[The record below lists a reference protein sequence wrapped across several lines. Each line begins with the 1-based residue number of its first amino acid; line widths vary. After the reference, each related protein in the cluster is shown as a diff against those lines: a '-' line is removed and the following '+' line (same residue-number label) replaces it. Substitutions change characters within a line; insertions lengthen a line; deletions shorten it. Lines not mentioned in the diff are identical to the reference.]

1 MNSIPEVFRYS
12 GRQVRTVLIDGEPWF
27 VATDIAR
34 ILGYRD
40 ANAMTRS
47 LDADEQGYSPV
58 STPGGVQQMNTI
70 NESGFYRAV
79 LKRELGYIDDA
90 GRDDVRGFQRWV
102 THEVIPQIRRTGS
115 FNQTE
120 VEHALPQSYADAL
133 RALAETVERQEALE
147 AKVAADAPKVDAYDQ
162 LMDADGFYSMEAAA
176 KIIGVGRNTFYEL
189 LRQAGIIRPA
199 SRLPY
204 QRYMHHFKIVT
215 GSRPDG
221 RGGFK
226 PYETTKIRPSGLGFV
241 LPKVAPGFNVR
252 ALTS

>member
-1 MNSIPEVFRYS
+1 MNRITPFQYA
-12 GRQVRTVLIDGEPWF
+12 GQQVRTVLVDGEPWF
-27 VATDIAR
+27 VIADIAKVLGLTNPTVAANSLFEDDLSTTEVIDSLRRTQTAR
-34 ILGYRD
+34 ITNEAGMYRLIFQSRK
-40 ANAMTRS
+40 AEAQ
-47 LDADEQGYSPV
+47 E
-58 STPGGVQQMNTI
+58 
-70 NESGFYRAV
+70 
-79 LKRELGYIDDA
+79 
-90 GRDDVRGFQRWV
+90 FQRWV
-102 THEVIPQIRRTGS
+102 THEVLPQIRRTGS
-115 FNQTE
+115 FHQTE